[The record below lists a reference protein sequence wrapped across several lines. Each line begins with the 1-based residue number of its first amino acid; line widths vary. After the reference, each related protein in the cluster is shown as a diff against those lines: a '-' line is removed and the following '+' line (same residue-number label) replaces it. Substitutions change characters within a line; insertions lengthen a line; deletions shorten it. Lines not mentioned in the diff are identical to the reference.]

1 VSWKQAGLASEDRPE
16 QLVISLEPEAASIFV
31 RRQHL
36 HQLVRDDE
44 LQQLGVQRPR
54 SPRPGR
60 VSATVGLQQRTPS
73 PAGERLAVHSG
84 ATTIARR
91 LATVNR

>member
-1 VSWKQAGLASEDRPE
+1 MGKQAGIASEDRPE

-36 HQLVRDDE
+36 HQLVDAEE
-44 LQQLGVQRPR
+44 LQLLGIQRPR

-60 VSATVGLQQRTPS
+60 VSVS
-73 PAGERLAVHSG
+73 PEPPRPASPTTEHMAVHSG
-84 ATTIARR
+84 IVIVY
-91 LATVNR
+91 L